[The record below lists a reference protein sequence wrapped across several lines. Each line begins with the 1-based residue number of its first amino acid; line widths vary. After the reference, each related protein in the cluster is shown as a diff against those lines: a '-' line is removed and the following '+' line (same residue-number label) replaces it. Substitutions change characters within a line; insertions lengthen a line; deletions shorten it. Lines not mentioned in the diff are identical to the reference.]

1 MKFAVLGAGAWGTAL
16 AVQWSA
22 QHEVCLWG
30 RDVTLIRDTQAR
42 RENQRYLPGIA
53 LPPQLVLTDAL
64 NVAIDGADVLILA
77 VPTSATRDTVGQL
90 AQFPCERPLIWV
102 SKGFELGTRKLPHQ
116 IIAELLPEHIETG
129 VLSGPSFAVEVAQG
143 HPTALSL
150 ASHNAQFAQRMAA
163 TLSSARLRIYAN
175 TDLIG
180 VEIGG
185 AVKNVMAIA
194 AGVCDGLK
202 LGHNARA
209 ALVTRGLAEMTR
221 LGLRL
226 GGRSETFM
234 GLSGLGDLILTTT
247 GDLSRNRQ
255 VGLRL
260 ARGDTLETI
269 LADLGHVAEGVI
281 TAREVANLATDLK
294 VDMPITRGVCGMLF
308 DGVPAAQAVT
318 ALLSREIKAEF
329 ETPESC
335 G

>member
-1 MKFAVLGAGAWGTAL
+1 MKLAVLGAGAWGTAL
-16 AVQWSA
+16 AVQWA
-22 QHEVCLWG
+22 AKHEVCLWG
-30 RDVTLIRDTQAR
+30 RDAALIRDLQAHR
-42 RENQRYLPGIA
+42 DNRRYLPGIA
-53 LPPQLVLTDAL
+53 LPPQLLLTDAL
-64 NVAIDGADVLILA
+64 DIALDGPDVLILA
-77 VPTSATRDTVGQL
+77 VPTAATRATVAPL
-90 AQFPCERPLIWV
+90 AQTASPRPLLWV

-116 IIAELLPEHIETG
+116 IIAEMLPKFTQTG
-129 VLSGPSFAVEVAQG
+129 VLSGPSFAEEVAQG

-150 ASHNAQFAQRMAA
+150 ASHDMRFAQSMAA
-163 TLSSARLRIYAN
+163 NLSSSRLRIYAN
-175 TDLIG
+175 PDLIG

-226 GGRSETFM
+226 GGRIETFM

-260 ARGDTLETI
+260 ARGDSLDTI
-269 LADLGHVAEGVI
+269 LADLGHVAEGVT
-281 TAREVANLATDLK
+281 TAREVAALAAELN
-294 VDMPITRGVCGMLF
+294 VDMPITRGICGVLF
-308 DGVPAAQAVT
+308 DRVPAAQAV
-318 ALLSREIKAEF
+318 AVLLSREIKAEF
-329 ETPESC
+329 ESAPA
-335 G
+335 

>member
-16 AVQWSA
+16 AVQWAA

-30 RDVTLIRDTQAR
+30 RDATLIRDTQAR

-53 LPPQLVLTDAL
+53 LPPQLLLTDTLDVAL
-64 NVAIDGADVLILA
+64 DGADVLILA
-77 VPTSATRDTVGQL
+77 VPTSATRDTVAPL
-90 AQFPCERPLIWV
+90 AQAALQRPLIWV

-116 IIAELLPEHIETG
+116 IIAEMLPNLTQTG
-129 VLSGPSFAVEVAQG
+129 VLSGPSFAEEVAQG

-150 ASHNAQFAQRMAA
+150 ASHDMQFAHSMAA
-163 TLSSARLRIYAN
+163 NLSSSRLRIYAN
-175 TDLIG
+175 HDLIG

-221 LGLRL
+221 LGLRM
-226 GGRSETFM
+226 GGHIETFM

-260 ARGDTLETI
+260 ARGDSLDTI
-269 LADLGHVAEGVI
+269 LADLGHVAEGVT
-281 TAREVANLATDLK
+281 TAREVAQLAAELH
-294 VDMPITRGVCGMLF
+294 VDMPITRGICGILF
-308 DGVPAAQAVT
+308 EGVPAAQAVA

-329 ETPESC
+329 ESAAQP
-335 G
+335 

>member
-16 AVQWSA
+16 AVQWAA

-30 RDVTLIRDTQAR
+30 RDAALISDIQAR

-53 LPPQLVLTDAL
+53 LPPQLRLTDTLDVAL
-64 NVAIDGADVLILA
+64 DSADVLILA
-77 VPTSATRDTVGQL
+77 VPTAATRATVAPLTHAALQ
-90 AQFPCERPLIWV
+90 RPLIWV

-116 IIAELLPEHIETG
+116 IIAEMLPNLSQTG
-129 VLSGPSFAVEVAQG
+129 VLSGPSFAEEVAQG

-150 ASHNAQFAQRMAA
+150 ASHDMRFAHSMAA
-163 TLSSARLRIYAN
+163 NLSSSRLRIYAN
-175 TDLIG
+175 HDLIG

-221 LGLRL
+221 LGLRM
-226 GGRSETFM
+226 GGRIETFM

-260 ARGDTLETI
+260 ARGDSLDTI
-269 LADLGHVAEGVI
+269 LTDLGHVAEGVT
-281 TAREVANLATDLK
+281 TAREVAALAAELN
-294 VDMPITRGVCGMLF
+294 VDMPITRGICGILF
-308 DGVPAAQAVT
+308 DGVPAAQAVA
-318 ALLSREIKAEF
+318 ALLSRETKAEF
-329 ETPESC
+329 ESATQP
-335 G
+335 

>member
-22 QHEVCLWG
+22 HHHVSLWG
-30 RDVTLIRDTQAR
+30 RDAALIQQAQQCG
-42 RENQRYLPGIA
+42 ENSRYLPGIA
-53 LPPQLVLTDAL
+53 LPPRLRLTDSLEQAL
-64 NVAIDGADVLILA
+64 DGAEGVILA
-77 VPTSATRDTVGQL
+77 VPTSATRATVARL
-90 AQFPCERPLIWV
+90 AQFAPVLPLIWV
-102 SKGFELGTRKLPHQ
+102 CKGFESGTRKLPHQ
-116 IIAELLPEHIETG
+116 IIAELLPLHTQTG
-129 VLSGPSFAVEVAQG
+129 VLSGPSFAQEVAQG
-143 HPTALSL
+143 HPTALTL
-150 ASHNAQFAQRMAA
+150 ASHDPLFARSMAA

-175 TDLIG
+175 SDLVG

-194 AGVCDGLK
+194 AGVCDGLA

-221 LGLRL
+221 LGLSL
-226 GGRSETFM
+226 GGHTETFM

-260 ARGDTLETI
+260 ARGDSLDTI
-269 LADLGHVAEGVI
+269 LADLGHVAEGVT
-281 TAREVANLATDLK
+281 TAREVANLATELK
-294 VDMPITRGVCGMLF
+294 VDMPITRGVCRMLF
-308 DGVPAAQAVT
+308 EGLPAAQAVD

-329 ETPESC
+329 
-335 G
+335 

>member
-22 QHEVCLWG
+22 HHAVTLWG
-30 RDVTLIRDTQAR
+30 RDAALIEAAR
-42 RENQRYLPGIA
+42 TRGVNDRYLPGIP
-53 LPPQLVLTDAL
+53 LPSRLTLTDSFEQAL
-64 NVAIDGADVLILA
+64 ADAELIILA
-77 VPTSATRDTVGQL
+77 VPTSATRATVARL
-90 AQFPCERPLIWV
+90 AQCAPTVPLIWV
-102 SKGFELGTRKLPHQ
+102 SKGFEVGTRKLPHQ
-116 IIAELLPEHIETG
+116 IIADVLPGHTQTG
-129 VLSGPSFAVEVAQG
+129 VLSGPSFAEEVAQG
-143 HPTALSL
+143 RPTALTL
-150 ASHNAQFAQRMAA
+150 ASHNAEFARTMANA
-163 TLSSARLRIYAN
+163 LSSARLRLYAN
-175 TDLIG
+175 SDLIG

-194 AGVCDGLK
+194 AGVCDGLA

-226 GGRSETFM
+226 GGHTETFM

-260 ARGDTLETI
+260 ARGDSLDTI
-269 LADLGHVAEGVI
+269 LKDLGHVAEGVT
-281 TAREVANLATDLK
+281 TAREVLGLATELQI
-294 VDMPITRGVCGMLF
+294 DMPITRGVCRMLF
-308 DGVPAAQAVT
+308 DGLPAAQAVD

-329 ETPESC
+329 
-335 G
+335 

>member
-16 AVQWSA
+16 AVQWAA

-30 RDVTLIRDTQAR
+30 RDATLIRDTEAR

-53 LPPQLVLTDAL
+53 LPPQLVLTDTLGVAL
-64 NVAIDGADVLILA
+64 EGADVLILA
-77 VPTSATRDTVGQL
+77 VPTSATRDTVAPL
-90 AQFPCERPLIWV
+90 AQAALQRPLIWV
-102 SKGFELGTRKLPHQ
+102 SKGFELGTHKLPHQ
-116 IIAELLPEHIETG
+116 IIAEVLPNLTQTG
-129 VLSGPSFAVEVAQG
+129 VLSGPSFAEEVAQG

-150 ASHNAQFAQRMAA
+150 ASHDMQFAHRMAA
-163 TLSSARLRIYAN
+163 NLSSSRLRIYAN
-175 TDLIG
+175 SDLIG

-209 ALVTRGLAEMTR
+209 ALITRGLAEMTR
-221 LGLRL
+221 LGLRM
-226 GGRSETFM
+226 GGHIETFM

-260 ARGDTLETI
+260 ARGDSLDAI
-269 LADLGHVAEGVI
+269 LADLGHVAEGV
-281 TAREVANLATDLK
+281 TTTREVAHLAVELK
-294 VDMPITRGVCGMLF
+294 VDMPITRGICGILF
-308 DGVPAAQAVT
+308 EGVPAAQAVA

-329 ETPESC
+329 ESFATRP
-335 G
+335 

>member
-1 MKFAVLGAGAWGTAL
+1 MNIAVLGAGAWGTAL

-22 QHEVCLWG
+22 HHQVTLWG
-30 RDVTLIRDTQAR
+30 RDAALMHDAKMRHQ
-42 RENQRYLPGIA
+42 NSQYLPGIT
-53 LPPQLVLTDAL
+53 LPDQLTLTDSLYA
-64 NVAIDGADVLILA
+64 ATDGAEVLILA
-77 VPTSATRDTVGQL
+77 VPTSALRGTAAAL
-90 AQFPCERPLIWV
+90 AHVACPLIWV
-102 SKGFELGTRKLPHQ
+102 SKGFELGTRMLPHQ
-116 IIAELLPEHIETG
+116 IIADTLPQLTQTG
-129 VLSGPSFAVEVAQG
+129 VLSGPSFAEEVAQG

-150 ASHNAQFAQRMAA
+150 ASTDIAFAHRMAA
-163 TLSSARLRIYAN
+163 SLSSSRLRIYVN
-175 TDLIG
+175 HDLIG

-194 AGVCDGLK
+194 AGICDGLK

-226 GGRSETFM
+226 GGHTETFM

-260 ARGDTLETI
+260 SRGERLDTI
-269 LADLGHVAEGVI
+269 LADLGHVAEGV
-281 TAREVANLATDLK
+281 TTTREVARLAAELN
-294 VDMPITRGVCGMLF
+294 VDMPITRGICGILF
-308 DGVPAAQAVT
+308 DGVPAAEAVA

-329 ETPESC
+329 ESSAA
-335 G
+335 

>member
-16 AVQWSA
+16 AVQWAA

-30 RDVTLIRDTQAR
+30 RDATLIRDTQAR

-53 LPPQLVLTDAL
+53 LPPHLVLTDTLDIAL
-64 NVAIDGADVLILA
+64 DNADVLILA
-77 VPTSATRDTVGQL
+77 VPTSATRDTLGQL
-90 AQFPCERPLIWV
+90 AQSARARPLIWV

-116 IIAELLPEHIETG
+116 IIAELLPGQSQTG
-129 VLSGPSFAVEVAQG
+129 VLSGPSFAEEVAQG

-150 ASHNAQFAQRMAA
+150 ASHDLQFAHTWAA
-163 TLSSARLRIYAN
+163 NLSSSRLRIYAN
-175 TDLIG
+175 QDLVG

-226 GGRSETFM
+226 GGHLETFM

-260 ARGDTLETI
+260 ARGDSLEVI
-269 LADLGHVAEGVI
+269 LTDLGHVAEGVT
-281 TAREVANLATDLK
+281 TAREVANLAAELK

-308 DGVPAAQAVT
+308 EGVPAAQAVA
-318 ALLSREIKAEF
+318 ALLRREIKAEF
-329 ETPESC
+329 
-335 G
+335 